1 MKYNDQIIT
10 ESSIVA
16 TFLADLKDNH
26 LVPFPGTPEGS
37 PPSHS

>member
-16 TFLADLKDNH
+16 TFLTDLKENH